1 MDSHHHDF
9 QRLPQR
15 PLALVL
21 LLTGLILVAGVAPAQ
36 GSSSLFR
43 VDYARPE
50 ILTDVA
56 WLAEHLDDPTV
67 RVVDARIPFE
77 GALYEAAHI
86 PGAVFADM
94 FFGVPI
100 MPPEAFA
107 EAMGQL
113 GIDDD
118 TTVVIY
124 DTAGGAWGA
133 RLWWAL
139 KLHGHDR
146 AMMLNGGLR
155 QWIMAGLPI
164 ETTAPTVAPTTF
176 TPDTNLQWLATAD
189 EVRAAIEDP
198 DVAIVD
204 TLPLPV
210 YRGDI
215 VPYGRPG
222 HIPTA
227 LSFPTPDTIDAVA
240 LTLMPA
246 EALSLML
253 ARLELDPTRR
263 TVTYCGGGF
272 YGAHGAFVLYLMGF
286 DDVAL
291 YAGSL
296 MDWTSDASNPM
307 TTEP

>member
-1 MDSHHHDF
+1 MGSRHHGGHTLS
-9 QRLPQR
+9 LPMV
-15 PLALVL
+15 ALSLV
-21 LLTGLILVAGVAPAQ
+21 ILVACGLASAQ
-36 GSSSLFR
+36 GDAFEFR
-43 VDYARPE
+43 ERYARPE

-56 WLAEHLDDPTV
+56 WLADHLDDPSV
-67 RVVDARIPFE
+67 RIVDARVPFE
-77 GALYEAAHI
+77 ATLYETAHI
-86 PGAVFADM
+86 PGAVFANT
-94 FFGVPI
+94 FEAVPI

-107 EAMGQL
+107 AAMGRL
-113 GIDDD
+113 GIDND

-124 DTAGGAWGA
+124 DTDGGAWGA

-139 KLHGHDR
+139 KLHGHDN

-155 QWIMAGLPI
+155 QWIMARMPLD
-164 ETTAPTVAPTTF
+164 TSAPTVAPATF
-176 TPDTNLQWLATAD
+176 TPDTDLRWLATAE
-189 EVRAAIEDP
+189 EVRAAIDDP
-198 DVAIVD
+198 DVAIID

-227 LSFPTPDTIDAVA
+227 LSMPAPDTIDPMWQTV
-240 LTLMPA
+240 MPA
-246 EALSLML
+246 PTLSHML
-253 ARLELDPTRR
+253 ARLGLDHTRR

-296 MDWTSDASNPM
+296 MDWVQDPSNPM
-307 TTEP
+307 STTP